1 MAVTVKLI
9 GAAIAGT
16 ANIIPVIPTGAA
28 AGDMMLC
35 FVGTKPYNGVNTMPT
50 GWLSLGS
57 ATDGT
62 VAAGVDTGSMKA
74 EIFWKE
80 HTGTES
86 NPTVTN
92 ASNNVSAA
100 RIVVY
105 QKDAAA
111 SWVTPVGSGGG
122 DGTAGTAFSITTTGS
137 LALQAD
143 DLIPWCMVLRT
154 DLVQPSNVSITGTGL
169 TINASPAGIELY
181 STTAGGDMAMHQ
193 SFEAFVVS
201 GTATTTLTLAATLD
215 TAHTGSVFIARLR
228 EQASAFT
235 PVDPMGMMGFFGL

>member
-1 MAVTVKLI
+1 MAVSIKLTGLATSGTGNLTPAI
-9 GAAIAGT
+9 PAGA
-16 ANIIPVIPTGAA
+16 V

-35 FVGTKPYNGVNTMPT
+35 IIGTKPYNGVNTMPT

-80 HTGTES
+80 HDGSEA

-100 RIVVY
+100 RILVY

-122 DGTAGTAFSITTTGS
+122 DGTAGTGFSITTTAS
-137 LALQAD
+137 LALEAGD
-143 DLIPWCMVLRT
+143 VLPWVMALRSDLP
-154 DLVQPSNVSITGTGL
+154 QPTNVSVTGTGL
-169 TINASPAGIELY
+169 TITGTVNGIELF
-181 STTAGGDMAMHQ
+181 STTAGGDMAMHH
-193 SFEAFVVS
+193 SEASVDT
-201 GTATTTLTLAATLD
+201 GTATTTLTLTATLD
-215 TAHTGSVFIARLR
+215 SSHTGSVFFARLR